1 MNWYRYLLKRLGQY
15 IIVLFGVT
23 LIIFVI
29 SRLSGDPVALLV
41 SPDAPP
47 EVRQALREDLGL
59 NRPLAV
65 QYVFFLRD
73 AVTLDFGE
81 SIAMAPGK
89 SAIGLVFAR
98 IGPTVQLTLV
108 ATGFAFLIGIP
119 VGVFSAIRQGEY
131 ADMAGMTFALLGQS
145 VPSFWVGLML
155 ILFVAVPI
163 DFFPVRGAGSWRHLI
178 LPGLTLSFF
187 MMASIARLTRSNLAD
202 VLDEEFIKTAR
213 SKGVREVTVYN
224 SHALRNAFIPV
235 ISYAGVQIAYLLG
248 GAVITEQ
255 IFAYP
260 GMGRLAIQSIYAR
273 DFPVI
278 QAVVF
283 VAALMVIT
291 VNFTIDLLYLKLDPQ
306 ISYGGDGN
314 GK

>member
-15 IIVLFGVT
+15 VIVLFGVT

-29 SRLSGDPVALLV
+29 TRLSGDPVTLLTGQDA
-41 SPDAPP
+41 SP
-47 EVRQALREDLGL
+47 ELIQSIREDLGL
-59 NRPLAV
+59 DQPIAV
-65 QYVFFLRD
+65 QYGLFLRD
-73 AVTLDFGE
+73 ALFFDFGE
-81 SIAMAPGK
+81 SI
-89 SAIGLVFAR
+89 VVAR
-98 IGPTVQLTLV
+98 GQPVRGVVLGRVWPTVQLTIV
-108 ATGFAFLIGIP
+108 ATVFAFAIGVPI
-119 VGVFSAIRQGEY
+119 GALSAIKQGEY
-131 ADMAGMTFALLGQS
+131 TDMGGMIFALLGQS

-155 ILFVAVPI
+155 ILFVAVPV
-163 DFFPVRGAGSWRHLI
+163 DFFPTRGAGTWRHLI

-202 VLDEEFIKTAR
+202 ILDEEFIKTAR
-213 SKGVREVTVYN
+213 SKGIRELSVYN

-235 ISYAGVQIAYLLG
+235 VSYAGVQIAYLFG

-278 QAVVF
+278 QGVVF
-283 VAALMVIT
+283 FAAVMVII
-291 VNFTIDLLYLKLDPQ
+291 VNFTIDMLYLKLDPR
-306 ISYGGDGN
+306 ISYGGGAN
-314 GK
+314 GE

>member
-1 MNWYRYLLKRLGQY
+1 MNWFRYLLRRLGQY
-15 IIVLFGVT
+15 VVVLFGVS

-29 SRLSGDPVALLV
+29 SRLSGDPVALMV
-41 SPDAPP
+41 GMDAP
-47 EVRQALREDLGL
+47 EELRESIRSDLGL
-59 NRPLAV
+59 DEPLIV
-65 QYVFFLRD
+65 QYALFMRD
-73 AVTLDFGE
+73 AIVLNFGE
-81 SIAMAPGK
+81 SISMAPGEP
-89 SAIGLVFAR
+89 AGQLVLSR
-98 IGPTVQLTLV
+98 VVPTIQLTAV
-108 ATGFAFLIGIP
+108 AVFFAFGIGVP
-119 VGVFSAIRQGEY
+119 VGVISAIRQGEY
-131 ADMAGMTFALLGQS
+131 ADIGGMTFALLGQS

-163 DFFPVRGAGSWRHLI
+163 DFFPLAGAGSIRHLL

-202 VLDEEFIKTAR
+202 VLDEEFVKTAR
-213 SKGVREVTVYN
+213 SKGISDLRVYG

-235 ISYAGVQIAYLLG
+235 LTYAGVQIAYLFG

-260 GMGRLAIQSIYAR
+260 GMGRLAIQAIYSR

-283 VAALMVIT
+283 FAAIMVII
-291 VNFTIDLLYLKLDPQ
+291 VNFTIDLLYLKLDPR
-306 ISYGGDGN
+306 ISYGGDR
-314 GK
+314 